1 MNKRLTRFVAL
12 LRGINVGGHNK
23 VPMSELRSLCAEI
36 GWSNVETYIQ
46 SGNVVFSSPA
56 APAALEGVIERSI
69 ERRFG
74 HSITVVVR
82 AASRW
87 PGYIDGNPF
96 PDASSTEPNAVML
109 ALSKLPPRPDAVP
122 LLRERAVNG
131 EHVAQVGEALW
142 IHFSGGVARSKL
154 SPALFDRLVGSP
166 VTMRNWR
173 TVLKLGEMAV
183 TSELEAPRHSSQ
195 IRLQE

>member
-1 MNKRLTRFVAL
+1 
-12 LRGINVGGHNK
+12 
-23 VPMSELRSLCAEI
+23 
-36 GWSNVETYIQ
+36 
-46 SGNVVFSSPA
+46 
-56 APAALEGVIERSI
+56 
-69 ERRFG
+69 
-74 HSITVVVR
+74 
-82 AASRW
+82 
-87 PGYIDGNPF
+87 
-96 PDASSTEPNAVML
+96 ML